1 MFLIAVASFLPA
13 LCMACF
19 ETCVENITI
28 PHPASSSLTTVTR
41 PQSRLFGQ
49 KLPHKV
55 AKNGNKRN
63 KRNKIINKVVDW
75 QNTQKLA
82 RHWQQRE

>member
-1 MFLIAVASFLPA
+1 M
-13 LCMACF
+13 CF
-19 ETCVENITI
+19 ESCVENITI
-28 PHPASSSLTTVTR
+28 LQSASSSLTTVTR
-41 PQSRLFGQ
+41 PQSRIFAQ

-55 AKNGNKRN
+55 AKKKEY

-82 RHWQQRE
+82 RHWQHRE